1 MSMWFSGTAVMPQ
14 LASLWHAGYDVTA
27 WLTLS
32 VQLGFVIGA
41 LVSSVFTLPDVF
53 HAPRFIAFCMVLGAV
68 SNAGFAFAA
77 DRNIAVALLMRF
89 LTGAALAGVYPPGM
103 KVLAGWFR
111 EGRGSALGWMV
122 GALAFGSAMP
132 HAVNAFGAIHSDN
145 WRYVVLFCSGQS
157 LIAAV
162 LVMMFIH
169 DGPYASPS
177 QPFDLT
183 QATQVF
189 RNRTVRL
196 ANFGYFGHMW
206 ELYSLWSWAAV
217 LLTAATT
224 KTGAMAG
231 ATMTTQELR
240 LAAFTVIA
248 SGLIGCVWAG
258 QVSDR
263 ASHDD
268 ANARIAQRAKVTI
281 WSMGV
286 SGACCLLMALA
297 FGHIYIVLLVSL
309 VWGIAVVADSAQFSA
324 IVSEASDP
332 RYVGTA
338 LTVQTA
344 LGFLLTVISIRFTAW
359 LAGQYG
365 WNWAAASLAIGPILG
380 IWAMSG
386 IAKKNPEPL

>member
-27 WLTLS
+27 WLTLA
-32 VQLGFVIGA
+32 VQLGFVTGA

-68 SNAGFAFAA
+68 CNAGFAFAA
-77 DRNIAVALLMRF
+77 DKNIALALFLRC

-145 WRYVVLFCSGQS
+145 WRNVVLFCSGQA
-157 LIAAV
+157 LVAAF
-162 LVMMFIH
+162 LVWMFVH
-169 DGPYASPS
+169 DGPFAAPS
-177 QPFDLT
+177 QPFDLS

-217 LLTAATT
+217 LLAAAT
-224 KTGAMAG
+224 AG
-231 ATMTTQELR
+231 GSAPMPPTALR
-240 LAAFTVIA
+240 MAAFTVIA
-248 SGLIGCVWAG
+248 SGFIGCVWAG
-258 QVSDR
+258 RVSDQ
-263 ASHDD
+263 ASHED

-281 WSMGV
+281 WSMAV
-286 SGACCLLMALA
+286 SGTCCLLMALA
-297 FGHIYIVLLVSL
+297 FGRTLLVLLISL

-324 IVSEASDP
+324 IVSEASDA

-338 LTVQTA
+338 LTLQTA
-344 LGFLLTVISIRFTAW
+344 LGFLLTVISIRFTSWFA
-359 LAGQYG
+359 AHYG
-365 WNWAAASLAIGPILG
+365 WNWAAASLAIGPVLG
-380 IWAMSG
+380 VWAMLGLGRKSANG
-386 IAKKNPEPL
+386 SVKTR